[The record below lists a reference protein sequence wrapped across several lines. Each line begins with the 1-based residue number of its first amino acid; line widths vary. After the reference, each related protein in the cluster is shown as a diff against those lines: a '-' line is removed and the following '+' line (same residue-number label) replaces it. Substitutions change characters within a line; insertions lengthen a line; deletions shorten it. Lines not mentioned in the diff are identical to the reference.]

1 MSETQ
6 KLQQRFT
13 VKLTQA
19 QRIVVAE
26 VVAHVAE
33 RLRLDEPNERTVPFT
48 LDEIREIHEAA
59 RQGVRR
65 ADSGM
70 KRNSLRHVVYATEH
84 AIERFQGIGRIPVK
98 ERIYQFKIA
107 LKGWRPPI
115 WRRIQVRDCTLDKLH
130 ERIQTAMGW
139 NTSHLHHFRI
149 NDKLY
154 GDPWLMRE
162 NFFEF
167 GYADSTVATLSKI
180 LPKSGERF
188 RFEYEYDFGDS
199 WWHDVLFEGC
209 LRAEP
214 GQRYP
219 LCVEGER
226 ACPPDDVGGTPGYQ
240 EFLEVIAGPD
250 DERLEATDDPDDEPL
265 DATDELGDLEREQY
279 LTWIGGSF
287 DPEAFDPE
295 TATKRMR
302 RGLPNWRARRGA

>member
-1 MSETQ
+1 
-6 KLQQRFT
+6 
-13 VKLTQA
+13 
-19 QRIVVAE
+19 
-26 VVAHVAE
+26 
-33 RLRLDEPNERTVPFT
+33 
-48 LDEIREIHEAA
+48 
-59 RQGVRR
+59 
-65 ADSGM
+65 
-70 KRNSLRHVVYATEH
+70 
-84 AIERFQGIGRIPVK
+84 
-98 ERIYQFKIA
+98 
-107 LKGWRPPI
+107 LKPPI

-154 GDPWLMRE
+154 GDPWLMRD
-162 NFFEF
+162 NFVEF

-209 LRAEP
+209 LRADP

-219 LCVEGER
+219 LCLEGER

-250 DERLEATDDPDDEPL
+250 DEQLEAMADPDDEELEAFDDL
-265 DATDELGDLEREQY
+265 DDERREEY
-279 LTWIGGSF
+279 LAWIGGSF
-287 DPEAFDPE
+287 DPESFDPE
-295 TATKRMR
+295 KATKRMR
-302 RGLPNWRARRGA
+302 RGLPNWRKLM